1 MILSDFV
8 ISPFFVGVLIAIST
22 IFLALAIAAFRASG
36 QWYIPQETFAREG
49 FEGFYEEE
57 VRESSPFA
65 AQLHTLFK
73 RILHILGR
81 IGPKRNLE
89 KLAQSLV
96 EAGEPGGWTPID
108 YLGFRT
114 LMAGVFASLALL
126 FYLGEPFTH
135 RLSAFMLGG
144 LLGYLLP
151 SLWLRRRIKKRQLE
165 IQRALPDAIDMLT
178 ICVEAGL
185 SFEAAMLRVS
195 SQWDN
200 ELTREFR
207 RTVSEIRL
215 GAPRAVALERMA
227 QRSGVQELRSFVA
240 ILNQSVQLG
249 VSISNVLRG
258 QAEEMR
264 EQRRQRAQ
272 ELAHQA
278 TVKIIFPL
286 VFLIF
291 PALFIVIL
299 GPAITI
305 FAELFSSMSP

>member
-1 MILSDFV
+1 MILPDFV
-8 ISPFFVGVLIAIST
+8 VSPFFVGVLVAVSA
-22 IFLALAIAAFRASG
+22 IFLALAIAAFHAPGHWEASLEVLAG
-36 QWYIPQETFAREG
+36 
-49 FEGFYEEE
+49 EGFYDTKKEGA
-57 VRESSPFA
+57 SQFT
-65 AQLHTLFK
+65 AQLRILSK
-73 RILHILGR
+73 RILQLLGK

-89 KLAQSLV
+89 RLAQSLM

-114 LMAGVFASLALL
+114 LMASVFAGLALL
-126 FYLGEPFTH
+126 VYLGEPFTH
-135 RLSAFMLGG
+135 RLLAFLLGG
-144 LLGYLLP
+144 LLGYMAP
-151 SLWLRRRIKKRQLE
+151 AFWLRRRIKKRHTE

-215 GAPRAVALERMA
+215 GTPRSVALERMA
-227 QRSGVQELRSFVA
+227 QRTGVQELRSFVA

-305 FAELFSSMSP
+305 FAELFSSMTP